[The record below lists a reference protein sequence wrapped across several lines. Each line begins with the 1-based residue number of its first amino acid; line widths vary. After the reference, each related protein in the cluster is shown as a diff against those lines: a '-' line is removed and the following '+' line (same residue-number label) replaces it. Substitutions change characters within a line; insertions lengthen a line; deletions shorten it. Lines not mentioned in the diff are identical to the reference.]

1 MFMRFLSMVAATGCL
16 LTASAAT
23 APAPPNYLANNT
35 VLIVR
40 HAEKPLKGRTLT
52 PQGEAR
58 AKAYVQY
65 FQHFHSGNLA
75 FAVDGLYAGADSEE
89 SMRPRLTLEPLHAAT
104 GMDLH
109 SDIGTKESPKLVT
122 ELRTTRHGTH
132 PLISWRHG
140 QIPSLLEAFN
150 ASPAKLLPEGKWPDD
165 VFDWVI
171 ILHFD
176 TNGTLDSQTLVH
188 EDLAVAPQ

>member
-1 MFMRFLSMVAATGCL
+1 MFLRLLPLAATMGC

-23 APAPPNYLANNT
+23 LPQDNLANNT

-40 HAEKPLKGRTLT
+40 HAEKPLKGSTLT

-58 AKAYVQY
+58 ARAYVQY
-65 FQHFHSGNLA
+65 FQHFHNGNQA
-75 FAVDGLYAGADSEE
+75 FAVDGLYAGADSQE

-104 GMDLH
+104 GMELH
-109 SDIGTKESPKLVT
+109 SDIGTKESPRLVN
-122 ELRTTRHGTH
+122 ELRTTKHGTH

-150 ASPAKLLPEGKWPDD
+150 ASPAKLLPDGKWPDD

-176 TNGTLDSQTLVH
+176 TNGKLDSQTLVH
-188 EDLAVAPQ
+188 EDLMIAPQ

>member
-1 MFMRFLSMVAATGCL
+1 MFMRYLPIITTAACL
-16 LTASAAT
+16 ITTSAAT
-23 APAPPNYLANNT
+23 AQASRDYLANNT

-58 AKAYVQY
+58 ARAYVQY
-65 FQHFHSGNLA
+65 FQHFRSATLA
-75 FAVDGLYAGADSEE
+75 FGVDGLYAGADSEE

-104 GMDLH
+104 GLELH
-109 SDIGTKESPKLVT
+109 SDIGTKENPKLVA
-122 ELRTTRHGTH
+122 ELRTTQHGTH
-132 PLISWRHG
+132 PLVSWRHG
-140 QIPSLLEAFN
+140 QIPSLLEAFS
-150 ASPAKLLPEGKWPDD
+150 ASPEKLLPGGKWPDD

-176 TNGTLDSQTLVH
+176 TNGKLDSQTLIH
-188 EDLAVAPQ
+188 EDLTIATQ